1 MLFEAFRLALSA
13 VFRNKL
19 RSFLT
24 VLGIVIGVA
33 SVTSAAVRLNPPGEA
48 REDWRIIR
56 AYSEGVGKTL
66 PYNDLDALRAR
77 MASVSPVFARIGEVA
92 ASGCADMAGP
102 PAAMAMEAA
111 PFRLPITDYHR
122 ADVISRASDVMAE
135 CAAVYGPQQALAA
148 E

>member
-1 MLFEAFRLALSA
+1 M
-13 VFRNKL
+13 
-19 RSFLT
+19 
-24 VLGIVIGVA
+24 
-33 SVTSAAVRLNPPGEA
+33 
-48 REDWRIIR
+48 
-56 AYSEGVGKTL
+56 GKTL

-77 MASVSPVFARIGEVA
+77 MASASPVFARIGEVA

-102 PAAMAMEAA
+102 QAGMAMEATA
-111 PFRLPITDYHR
+111 FRLPITDYHR

>member
-1 MLFEAFRLALSA
+1 
-13 VFRNKL
+13 
-19 RSFLT
+19 
-24 VLGIVIGVA
+24 
-33 SVTSAAVRLNPPGEA
+33 
-48 REDWRIIR
+48 
-56 AYSEGVGKTL
+56 
-66 PYNDLDALRAR
+66 

-92 ASGCADMAGP
+92 ASGCAGMAGP